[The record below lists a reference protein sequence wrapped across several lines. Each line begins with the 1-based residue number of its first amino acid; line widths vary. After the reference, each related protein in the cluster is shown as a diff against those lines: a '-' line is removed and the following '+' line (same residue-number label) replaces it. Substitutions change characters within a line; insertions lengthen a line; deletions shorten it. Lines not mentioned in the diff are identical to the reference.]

1 MRFVNYPDP
10 KGLRLLAIKHIKW
23 WMPMITDGWHKLAE
37 EQPEEGQ
44 RVLAM
49 SLHERYP
56 MRYGNASL
64 LYLSLNSS
72 PSSGRSYIG
81 SKCLRCRL
89 M

>member
-1 MRFVNYPDP
+1 
-10 KGLRLLAIKHIKW
+10 
-23 WMPMITDGWHKLAE
+23 MITDGWHKLAE

-49 SLHERYP
+49 SSHGRYP

-72 PSSGRSYIG
+72 EMPALPPDVKFKYGLYLKDFQVIY
-81 SKCLRCRL
+81 K
-89 M
+89 